1 MNSNTPI
8 YPHGNVEEIAED
20 IFMVRGSIKM
30 NPLVRITRNMAVIK
44 NGDELSLI
52 NPLRVNEKVE
62 AQLAKLG
69 KIKHIFRL
77 GCFHGLDDPYY
88 VEKFG
93 AQMWAQLGG
102 TTYTV
107 PKIDK
112 ELDSIAPLPFED
124 AEIFEFAGTKE
135 PECALLIKRGT
146 GILLTCDAI
155 QHYGDYSYNNIPAKI
170 LMPFIG
176 FPRTTIVGPMWLK
189 YQTQEGETLE
199 LEFRRL
205 LELRFDKLFAAHGTF
220 LEAGA
225 HRAVEEAINKA
236 FEKQEIE

>member
-8 YPHGNVEEIAED
+8 YPHGNVEEIAD
-20 IFMVRGSIKM
+20 DLFMLRGSIKM
-30 NPLVRITRNMAVIK
+30 NPLVRITRNMGIIK

-62 AQLAKLG
+62 AQIAKLG
-69 KIKHIFRL
+69 KIKHIIRL
-77 GCFHGLDDPYY
+77 GCFHGVDDPYY

-102 TTYTV
+102 TTYAV

-124 AEIFEFAGTKE
+124 GEIFEFAGTTQ
-135 PECALLIKRGT
+135 PECALLIRRGT
-146 GILLTCDAI
+146 GTLFTCDAI
-155 QHYGDYSYNNIPAKI
+155 QNYGNYSYNNIPAKI
-170 LMPFIG
+170 LLPFIG
-176 FPRTTIVGPMWLK
+176 FPRATIVGPMWLK

-205 LELRFDKLFAAHGTF
+205 LELRFDKLLAAHGTL
-220 LEAGA
+220 LETGA
-225 HRAVEEAINKA
+225 HAAVEKAINKV
-236 FEKQEIE
+236 FEKKK